1 MTAATVSPT
10 MGSEST
16 TGLSMTELFKVA
28 NAKTKVDDYF
38 AKRNELLEE
47 LSELENTEKF
57 IKETSKT
64 IDELNKEKEEHS
76 EIILLINQDKSDL
89 EREIAEAESEKKER
103 ENKII
108 KRYEALLKL
117 MEATNEK
124 LKETGCDVA
133 LSQDDL
139 PQTHLK
145 IEPST
150 TPATPILP
158 GGLPSPFPNFNF
170 KQLFQ
175 PTNYPNLFLEQL
187 GGFGPNPAAQQFR
200 PPPHVA
206 AAMQQHQ
213 RVTDHQSPP
222 MKQCQSCYQQIH
234 RNAPICPMCKCK
246 SKSKNPKKPKRKE
259 MA

>member
-1 MTAATVSPT
+1 MTAATVSPI
-10 MGSEST
+10 MGVETPT
-16 TGLSMTELFKVA
+16 TATTNLSMSELYKVA

-57 IKETSKT
+57 IKETAKT

-76 EIILLINQDKSDL
+76 EIIQLINQDKSDL

-103 ENKII
+103 EGKIV
-108 KRYEALLKL
+108 KKYEVLMRL

-124 LKETGCDVA
+124 LKETGCDIA
-133 LSQDDL
+133 LSTDDL

-145 IEPST
+145 IEPPTSPVTPVIST
-150 TPATPILP
+150 

-175 PTNYPNLFLEQL
+175 PMFLEQL
-187 GGFGPNPAAQQFR
+187 GGFGQNPPPAQFR
-200 PPPHVA
+200 PPPHMA
-206 AAMQQHQ
+206 AAMQHQ
-213 RVTDHQSPP
+213 QMRSTDHQSPP
-222 MKQCQSCYQQIH
+222 MKTCQSCFQQIH
-234 RNAPICPMCKCK
+234 RNAPICPMCKSK
-246 SKSKNPKKPKRKE
+246 SRSKNPKKPKRKD
-259 MA
+259 A

>member
-1 MTAATVSPT
+1 MTAATVSPI

-16 TGLSMTELFKVA
+16 TGLSMTELLKVA
-28 NAKTKVDDYF
+28 NAKTKVADYF
-38 AKRNELLEE
+38 AKKNELYEE
-47 LSELENTEKF
+47 IDELKNTENF
-57 IKETSKT
+57 IKETAKT

-89 EREIAEAESEKKER
+89 EREIAEAESERKER
-103 ENKII
+103 EDKI
-108 KRYEALLKL
+108 KKKYEALLKL

-124 LKETGCDVA
+124 LKETGCDIS
-133 LSQDDL
+133 LNQDDL
-139 PQTHLK
+139 PKTHIK
-145 IEPST
+145 IELST
-150 TPATPILP
+150 TPAPPIFG
-158 GGLPSPFPNFNF
+158 GGLPSPFPNINF
-170 KQLFQ
+170 KHLFQ
-175 PTNYPNLFLEQL
+175 PMFLEQL
-187 GGFGPNPAAQQFR
+187 GGFPANPAAQQFR
-200 PPPHVA
+200 HPPHVA

-259 MA
+259 MS